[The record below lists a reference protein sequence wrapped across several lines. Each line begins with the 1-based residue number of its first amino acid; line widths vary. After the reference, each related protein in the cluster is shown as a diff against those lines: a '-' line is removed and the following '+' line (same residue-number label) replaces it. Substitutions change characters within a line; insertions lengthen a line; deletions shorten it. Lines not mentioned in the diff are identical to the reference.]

1 MENLEVRFTTEV
13 GTINE
18 QPFEDIK
25 EWIALAVQENQE
37 MVISLDN
44 VKEGK
49 EIVAKYRKLRTSL
62 EDERKRIKKE
72 WNKPYEAWETK
83 YKDSISALDETINSL
98 SSQIREIE
106 DREEEKRVEAINALI
121 LKDAKDIRRGLDE
134 ILQTSNALWNKVCK
148 TTYYNKSCS
157 RIKSTEEWRVALST
171 ISRDLDVINESEDK
185 DTLFQSYIKTADL
198 AASMQEVKEAK
209 KMAAAASS
217 CIPPTAIVNDEPVA
231 PPKEP
236 DYITIPVPPAEYVS
250 AEEAKIVR
258 ANRIYIGPRYK
269 IMLLLKFAEELGL
282 EIQKPEIK

>member
-25 EWIALAVQENQE
+25 EWIALAVQENKE
-37 MVISLDN
+37 MIISLDN

-83 YKDSISALDETINSL
+83 YKDSIAALDETINGL

-106 DREEEKRVEAINALI
+106 DREEEKRVEAINAEI
-121 LKDAKDIRRGLDE
+121 LKDAKNIRRGLDE
-134 ILQTSNALWNKVCK
+134 ILQTSQALWSKVCK

-171 ISRDLDVINESEDK
+171 ISRDLDVINEGEDK

-209 KMAAAASS
+209 KIAASS
-217 CIPPTAIVNDEPVA
+217 ITPTATV
-231 PPKEP
+231 KEAE
-236 DYITIPVPPAEYVS
+236 IAVTKTFTTISIPVPAPDKVS
-250 AEEAKIVR
+250 AEEAKTVR
-258 ANRIYIGPRYK
+258 ANRVYIGPRYK

-282 EIQKPEIK
+282 EMQKPEIK

>member
-1 MENLEVRFTTEV
+1 MNLEVRFTTEV

-25 EWIALAVQENQE
+25 EWIALAVQENKE
-37 MVISLDN
+37 MIISLDN

-83 YKDSISALDETINSL
+83 YKDSIAALDETINGL

-106 DREEEKRVEAINALI
+106 DREEEKRVEAINAEI
-121 LKDAKDIRRGLDE
+121 LKDAKNIRRGLDE
-134 ILQTSNALWNKVCK
+134 ILQTSQALWSKVCK

-198 AASMQEVKEAK
+198 AASMQEVKGAK
-209 KMAAAASS
+209 KIAASS
-217 CIPPTAIVNDEPVA
+217 ITPTATV
-231 PPKEP
+231 KEAE
-236 DYITIPVPPAEYVS
+236 IAVTKTFTTISIPVPAPDKVS
-250 AEEAKIVR
+250 AEEAKTVR
-258 ANRIYIGPRYK
+258 ANRVYIGPRYK

-282 EIQKPEIK
+282 EIKK

>member
-1 MENLEVRFTTEV
+1 MENLEVRFCAEV

-106 DREEEKRVEAINALI
+106 DREEEKRVEAINAEI
-121 LKDAKDIRRGLDE
+121 LKDAKNIRRGLDE
-134 ILQTSNALWNKVCK
+134 ILQTSNALWSKVCK

-209 KMAAAASS
+209 KMAAASS
-217 CIPPTAIVNDEPVA
+217 CIPPTAIIDDEPVT
-231 PPKEP
+231 PKAFTT
-236 DYITIPVPPAEYVS
+236 ITIPVPAAENVS
-250 AEEAKIVR
+250 AEEAKTVR

-282 EIQKPEIK
+282 EIQKPEIKK